1 MAMTLQ
7 PIPDPDPASAHFF
20 TSLDE
25 GRLDV
30 LRCRQ
35 CGTAHLAVLVCDACG
50 GADFSSETASGR
62 GTIYSFTRTH
72 IAHHP
77 AFADHLPFCGG
88 IVELEEGPRL
98 FAPLLGNGPFAVD
111 AAVTFDRQ
119 HAGSRG
125 FATFRLT
132 ILPSE

>member
-1 MAMTLQ
+1 MTSQ
-7 PIPDPDPASAHFF
+7 PVPEPDPASAHFF

-25 GRLDV
+25 GRLDI

-35 CGTAHLAVLVCDACG
+35 CGTAHLAVLICDACG
-50 GADFSSETASGR
+50 GADFLSETASGV

-77 AFADHLPFCGG
+77 AFADRLPFCGG

-98 FAPLLGNGPFAVD
+98 FAPLIGNGPFAMG
-111 AAVTFDRQ
+111 AAVMFDREQ
-119 HAGSRG
+119 AGNRG
-125 FATFRLT
+125 FAAFRLT
-132 ILPSE
+132 DVPPG